1 MQSHAHT
8 THGLLRGAQG
18 EFNYD
23 LAFLIK
29 LARSNGFPSSPKYL
43 SGQISLG
50 CTPSASAIKN
60 SPFGQGR
67 VKAFARVDELN
78 PAARDSAASDVPFFR
93 KPAIM
98 SALCQPFVMIP
109 S

>member
-1 MQSHAHT
+1 LYALEQIFQFIQIFGT
-8 THGLLRGAQG
+8 LL
-18 EFNYD
+18 
-23 LAFLIK
+23 LLIK
-29 LARSNGFPSSPKYL
+29 LTRSEALSSSPKYL

-50 CTPSASAIKN
+50 YTPSASAIKN

-67 VKAFARVDELN
+67 VKAFASVDELN
-78 PAARDSAASDVPFFR
+78 PAARDSAASDVPFLR
-93 KPAIM
+93 KPAMI